1 MRTIYRN
8 TLLTVLAL
16 LVVSL
21 VINFVPE
28 LSGKFPV
35 KKGLDLA
42 GGTRAVL
49 QLEPG
54 PNTPP
59 INSDTLSQVVQ
70 VMTKRVNPAGVAEAV
85 VQAKGSDQIIIEMPQ
100 QPGKSLEE
108 QRQQLHELIQP
119 ANLEFI
125 WLRDVKTLG
134 PDAAGDPTA
143 RYVYEG
149 GNSIKDGDTNRQLT
163 PEEIKKEI
171 LYVDK
176 DKDGKP
182 DNVIVTGADLKPNG
196 ASVSIRTG
204 GGPDSGVETILNFD
218 SKGARA
224 FADYT
229 TEHTGSL
236 LAIVLNGVITQAPKI
251 KTPITDGTATISGGA
266 TTVEEAQNLANLLN
280 AGALPIPLK
289 ELSSTSVE
297 ATLGQNALS
306 HAIVGGAIGIGLV
319 ILFMIGYYYLPGFVA
334 AIALVIYAILTFT
347 VFRLLGVALTLPG
360 IAGFI
365 LSIGMA
371 VDANILIFERMK
383 EEMQAGRTL
392 HAAVDAGFDRAWT
405 SIRDSNIATLITCA
419 VLYQFGTGPIRGFAI
434 VLALGVLVSLFT
446 AVTVSRALLHVFVN
460 QPAWQKPQFFRIGA
474 FGWGGRAER
483 THWNIMGRKK
493 LWYTLSALMI
503 LAGWAF
509 NGLHYAKHG
518 SLVRTGID
526 FTGGSMLTYSIPA
539 DKNPTDDAVKKVF
552 AANGL
557 TDTSIQRIG
566 GQTAEAGTSADVLTV
581 RTKEVTDQQ
590 VTTLLGAMQKE
601 FGKDVAQTGVEKV
614 GPIISKELT
623 RQAIWAI
630 GVALLLILLYLGYA
644 FGQHGFVDGLRYG
657 AACAISM
664 AHDVLILFGFMGFA
678 GYFFHWEL
686 NSLFVTAALTIIG
699 FTNHDTIVVFDRIRE
714 NMKLHGKEMTFRDI
728 ANTSIV
734 QTLGRS
740 VNTSL
745 TVVFTLAALAAF
757 GTAGSLDLRVFS
769 IVLLVGVV
777 FGTYSSIFFASPLLD
792 GFETAKRNRQAQT
805 ARRPAA
811 ASADAKAFVTA
822 PKAEAPKPEPAAV
835 RAAAPEPED
844 DGGEPAPA
852 APASKWADQPGAPNR
867 PKPGGAS
874 KQKSKRRF

>member
-8 TLLTVLAL
+8 TLMTVLAL
-16 LVVSL
+16 LVISI

-28 LSGKFPV
+28 LSDKFPV

-49 QLEPG
+49 QMVPG
-54 PNTPP
+54 ANTPP
-59 INSDTLSQVVQ
+59 ITRDTQAQVVQ
-70 VMTKRVNPAGVAEAV
+70 VMTKRVNPTGVAEAM
-85 VQAKGSDQIIIEMPQ
+85 VQAKGADQIIIEMPQ
-100 QPGKSLEE
+100 QPGKTLEE
-108 QRQQLHELIQP
+108 QREQLHELIQP

-125 WLRDVKTLG
+125 WLRDAKTLG
-134 PDAAGDPTA
+134 SDAAGDPTA
-143 RYVYEG
+143 RYIYEG
-149 GNSIKDGDTNRQLT
+149 GNSIKDGDTNKQLT

-176 DKDGKP
+176 NKDGKP

-196 ASVSIRTG
+196 ASVSIRSG
-204 GGPDSGVETILNFD
+204 VGADSGVETILNFD
-218 SKGARA
+218 SKGTKA

-229 TEHTGSL
+229 SEHTGSL
-236 LAIVLNGVITQAPKI
+236 LAIVLNGVIQQAPKI
-251 KTPITDGTATISGGA
+251 KDAITDGTATISGGS
-266 TTVEEAQNLANLLN
+266 TTVEEAQQLANLLN
-280 AGALPIPLK
+280 AGALPIPLQ

-297 ATLGQNALS
+297 ATLGQNALN
-306 HAIVGGAIGIGLV
+306 HAVVGGAIGIGLV
-319 ILFMIGYYYLPGFVA
+319 LLFMIGYYFLPGFVA

-347 VFRLLGVALTLPG
+347 VFRLLGIALTLPG

-419 VLYQFGTGPIRGFAI
+419 VLYQFGTGPIRGFAM

-460 QPAWQKPQFFRIGA
+460 QPAWQKPQYFRIGA

-483 THWNIMGRKK
+483 THWNIMGRKN

-503 LAGWAF
+503 LFGWLF

-518 SLVRTGID
+518 TLVRQGID
-526 FTGGSMLTYSIPA
+526 FTGGSMLTYTLPA
-539 DKNPTDDAVKKVF
+539 SAHATDDAVKAVF
-552 AANGL
+552 SANGL

-566 GQTAEAGTSADVLTV
+566 GQAAAAGKDTEVLTV
-581 RTKEVTDQQ
+581 RTKEVTDAQ
-590 VTTLLGAMQKE
+590 VTTVLTAMQKK
-601 FGKDVAQTGVEKV
+601 FGKDVSQSAVEKV
-614 GPIISKELT
+614 GPVISKELT
-623 RQAIWAI
+623 RQAITAI
-630 GVALLLILLYLGYA
+630 IVALVLIMLYLGYA
-644 FGQHGFVDGLRYG
+644 FGQQGFGDGLRYG
-657 AACAISM
+657 MACTISM

-757 GTAGSLDLRVFS
+757 GTAGSLDLRVFT

-792 GFETAKRNRQAQT
+792 GFEMRKRAKEAAA
-805 ARRPAA
+805 ARRPVAA
-811 ASADAKAFVTA
+811 TADAKAFATPRETA
-822 PKAEAPKPEPAAV
+822 PKPVPTAASPTEPKLPEDGDSAEV
-835 RAAAPEPED
+835 SAAP
-844 DGGEPAPA
+844 
-852 APASKWADQPGAPNR
+852 SKWANQPGAPNR
-867 PKPGGAS
+867 AKPTVN
-874 KQKSKRRF
+874 KPKSKKRF

>member
-16 LVVSL
+16 LVISL

-28 LSGKFPV
+28 LSDKFPV

-42 GGTRAVL
+42 GGTRAIL
-49 QLEPG
+49 QMEPG
-54 PNTPP
+54 PTTPP
-59 INSDTLSQVVQ
+59 INRDTQAQVVQ
-70 VMTKRVNPAGVAEAV
+70 VMTKRVNPAGVSEAV

-100 QPGKSLEE
+100 QPGKSLEQ
-108 QRQQLHELIQP
+108 QREELHELIQP

-143 RYVYEG
+143 RYIYEG

-176 DKDGKP
+176 DGDGKP

-196 ASVSIRTG
+196 ASVSLRTG
-204 GGPDSGVETILNFD
+204 AGPNSGVETVLNFD
-218 SKGARA
+218 SRGTKA
-224 FADYT
+224 FGEYT
-229 TEHTGSL
+229 SEHTGSL
-236 LAIVLNGVITQAPKI
+236 LAIVLNGAIQQAPKI
-251 KTPITDGTATISGGA
+251 KDAITDGTATISGGA
-266 TTVEEAQNLANLLN
+266 TTVEQAQQLANLLN

-319 ILFMIGYYYLPGFVA
+319 VLFMIGYYYLPGFVA
-334 AIALVIYAILTFT
+334 AIALIIYALLTFT
-347 VFRLLGVALTLPG
+347 VFRLLGIALTLPG

-419 VLYQFGTGPIRGFAI
+419 VLYQFGTGPIRGFAM

-460 QPAWQKPQFFRIGA
+460 QPAWQKASYFRIGA

-483 THWNIMGRKK
+483 KHWNIMGRKN

-503 LAGWAF
+503 LGGWAF

-566 GQTAEAGTSADVLTV
+566 GQTAEAGKATQVLTV
-581 RTKEVTDQQ
+581 RTKEVSDQQ
-590 VTTLLGAMQKE
+590 ATTLFTAMQKE
-601 FGKDVAQTGVEKV
+601 FGKDVTQTAVEKV
-614 GPIISKELT
+614 GPVISKELT
-623 RQAIWAI
+623 RQAITAI
-630 GVALLLILLYLGYA
+630 IVALVLIMLYLGYA
-644 FGQHGFVDGLRYG
+644 FGQHGFADGLRYG
-657 AACAISM
+657 AACTISM

-714 NMKLHGKEMTFRDI
+714 NMKLHGKEMSFHDI

-757 GTAGSLDLRVFS
+757 GTAGSLDLRVFT

-792 GFETAKRNRQAQT
+792 GFETAKRNKL
-805 ARRPAA
+805 AA
-811 ASADAKAFVTA
+811 ASKRPAPSTADTKSFVT
-822 PKAEAPKPEPAAV
+822 PKPEATKPEPAAV
-835 RAAAPEPED
+835 RATTPEPAG
-844 DGGEPAPA
+844 DGDEPQPAPA
-852 APASKWADQPGAPNR
+852 PSSKWAGQAGAQNR
-867 PKPGGAS
+867 PKPGTN